1 MGSRE
6 CNPPPL
12 VLPLIHRAT
21 AREKLDRNVETK
33 RRGNV
38 LATTSMQSRNSVED
52 EIWRKKRGRGRERE
66 ARRKK
71 RTPPSLALLFS
82 SPLLSSSRC
91 YSTLSCSRTFPL
103 PIPRL
108 VPSWHPK
115 FALRNPPGWLRRPP
129 SIHPFFAP
137 RKANDLLFSWLGP
150 ISPLRGRIIHA
161 RVTLHA
167 RAYTPLYLFAK
178 RFFLFSFL
186 SSSSPREIETNG
198 NRMANMIR

>member
-1 MGSRE
+1 MEEKERE
-6 CNPPPL
+6 
-12 VLPLIHRAT
+12 RKGE
-21 AREKLDRNVETK
+21 RE
-33 RRGNV
+33 G
-38 LATTSMQSRNSVED
+38 
-52 EIWRKKRGRGRERE
+52 ERE

-167 RAYTPLYLFAK
+167 RVYTPLYSFAK
-178 RFFLFSFL
+178 RFFLFSFFF
-186 SSSSPREIETNG
+186 SSSSPREIKTNG